1 MQLAHRS
8 GVLIKPKYSTMVL
21 DAAGWKVGPPMI
33 DGLRT
38 RHTATVLGG
47 RLYVIGGNTGIAGS
61 LEYSCVV
68 EYLDP
73 AIGQWRQT
81 GEMVTV
87 RSDHVTT
94 VLLDKLVVVGGIGSS
109 GRYTH
114 AHSLSA
120 SLAVLLWMSHY
131 LIVSIR
137 LSQSNCPYSIT
148 HCLTRTI
155 SFTLSQSHTLA
166 TCDSN
171 FASVMIMCAGRWILW
186 KFMTQSVSAGMKQH
200 RCLQPGPIMRVVSS
214 KGSCSSLV
222 VKTAETGT
230 RQLIACD
237 V

>member
-1 MQLAHRS
+1 M
-8 GVLIKPKYSTMVL
+8 LIKPKYSTMVL
-21 DAAGWKVGPPMI
+21 DAAGWKVGLPMI

-47 RLYVIGGNTGIAGS
+47 RLYVIGGNTGIAGN

-68 EYLDP
+68 EFLDP
-73 AIGQWRQT
+73 GIGQWRKA
-81 GEMVTV
+81 GEMVTT

-94 VLLDKLVVVGGIGSS
+94 ILLNKLVVVGGIGSS

-114 AHSLSA
+114 AHSLSS
-120 SLAVLLWMSHY
+120 SLAVLLWMSRC

-137 LSQSNCPYSIT
+137 LSQSNCPYSII

-155 SFTLSQSHTLA
+155 SFTLSQSHALGI
-166 TCDSN
+166 CNSN
-171 FASVMIMCAGRWILW
+171 VARVIMIMCAGRWILW
-186 KFMTQSVSAGMKQH
+186 KFMTRSGSAGMKQL
-200 RCLQPGPIMRVVSS
+200 RFLQPGPIMRVVSS

-222 VKTAETGT
+222 VKTAETST